1 MTKLLITGARLFTAV
16 DENVI
21 DDGSVLIERD
31 RISWSGS
38 TADLPSAARADAV
51 VLDADG
57 KFVMPGMTESHVHLS
72 YSNAHPSQL
81 DRQPIPIAMLDA
93 VDNAR
98 TLLRFGFTS
107 AISFGSAQGIDVP
120 LRDAIDSGRVP
131 GPRLLASEKDLG
143 STGSNADSAAPESDG
158 RKRIAD
164 GPWAVRAAVR
174 EVAKAGADVVK
185 IFLDGEALSAHA
197 APGVLSYTDEEVAAA
212 CDEARRRNL
221 RVACHARSAGAVKQ
235 AVRHGVDFVGH
246 ANFLDDEAVDML
258 ADARDRL
265 FVGPGIA
272 WEIQLLERG
281 HEIGLR
287 RSAMEARGY
296 QLEIDETISAV
307 KRLRDVGVRV
317 LIGGDYGLSI
327 TPHGTNAKDLEYF
340 VDVFDMTPT
349 EALLCA
355 TRDGGLAFDPT
366 GMIGTLEPETLA
378 DLVIVDGDPTHDIT
392 VLQEAPRIVTVIKG
406 GEVHGGLGG

>member
-1 MTKLLITGARLFTAV
+1 
-16 DENVI
+16 
-21 DDGSVLIERD
+21 
-31 RISWSGS
+31 
-38 TADLPSAARADAV
+38 
-51 VLDADG
+51 
-57 KFVMPGMTESHVHLS
+57 
-72 YSNAHPSQL
+72 
-81 DRQPIPIAMLDA
+81 
-93 VDNAR
+93 
-98 TLLRFGFTS
+98 
-107 AISFGSAQGIDVP
+107 
-120 LRDAIDSGRVP
+120 
-131 GPRLLASEKDLG
+131 
-143 STGSNADSAAPESDG
+143 
-158 RKRIAD
+158 
-164 GPWAVRAAVR
+164 
-174 EVAKAGADVVK
+174 
-185 IFLDGEALSAHA
+185 
-197 APGVLSYTDEEVAAA
+197 
-212 CDEARRRNL
+212 
-221 RVACHARSAGAVKQ
+221 
-235 AVRHGVDFVGH
+235 
-246 ANFLDDEAVDML
+246 ML

-296 QLEIDETISAV
+296 QHEIDETISAV

-340 VDVFDMTPT
+340 VDVFEMTPT

-378 DLVIVDGDPTHDIT
+378 DLVIVDGDPTRDIT